1 MFCHPRPV
9 RQSAEGIQYLKKG
22 MYQIKIIVVG
32 KLKEDYWRDAEKE
45 YVKRLGAYA
54 KMSIHEIP
62 EEPFRSSSERVQVL
76 AKEGDKILKLT
87 PKDAYC
93 IALEIKGKSFS
104 SESFAELLKNTG
116 ERGGMIVF
124 CIGGALGLSDEVL
137 KRAHMRCSFSA
148 LTFPHQL
155 VRIVLLEQVYRA
167 MTIVHGKQYHY

>member
-1 MFCHPRPV
+1 
-9 RQSAEGIQYLKKG
+9 
-22 MYQIKIIVVG
+22 MYHIKIICIG
-32 KLKEDYWRDAEKE
+32 KLKEQYWRDAEKE

-54 KMSIHEIP
+54 KFSVHEIP
-62 EEPFRSSSERVQVL
+62 EEPFRSSAERIQVL
-76 AKEGDKILKLT
+76 AKEGGKMIKII

-104 SESFAELLKNTG
+104 SESFAELIQGHG
-116 ERGGMIVF
+116 ECGGMIVF

-137 KRAHMRCSFSA
+137 ERANTRCSFSA

-155 VRIVLLEQVYRA
+155 VRIVVLEQVYRA